1 MKNCFSKLPYIKG
14 FCKDFYYVH
23 TAGFFL
29 YVGERHGG
37 KHDDVATV
45 FGHRFRNLADPV
57 MGNDL
62 QVQNEYIL
70 LLAFDLF

>member
-1 MKNCFSKLPYIKG
+1 MKNCFSKFFYVKG
-14 FCKDFYYVH
+14 FCKDLHYVH

-37 KHDDVATV
+37 KYDDVATV
-45 FGHRFRNLADPV
+45 FGHRFHNLADPV

-70 LLAFDLF
+70 LRALGPF